1 MNFRELPKK
10 DWLPCHWDWY
20 VGDAEH
26 MAKLNRDNGRLT
38 QGDIRQT
45 ATRTSRRKCL
55 RNCVLVGG
63 FLIRRM
69 LIGWW
74 HGLHF
79 SAI

>member
-1 MNFRELPKK
+1 
-10 DWLPCHWDWY
+10 
-20 VGDAEH
+20 

-45 ATRTSRRKCL
+45 ATRTVASKMPEKL
-55 RNCVLVGG
+55 RLVGG

>member
-1 MNFRELPKK
+1 LS
-10 DWLPCHWDWY
+10 CHWDWY

-26 MAKLNRDNGRLT
+26 TAKLNRDNGRLT

-45 ATRTSRRKCL
+45 ATRTVASKMPEKL
-55 RNCVLVGG
+55 RLVGG